1 MGHKT
6 NPIGIRL
13 GITADWQS
21 RWFANPKL
29 FKTQLR
35 SDVEMHDFIMKK
47 WKQAAIASVQIE
59 RSAATIR
66 VIIETSRPGVLI
78 GRGGTGIEDLARVV
92 KNHFFRGK
100 KTDLKVEVK
109 EIKRF
114 EESAS
119 LIGQQIAE
127 QLEKRIPFRRALKG
141 MIDQVTQNKDIL
153 GVKVEISGRLG
164 GAEMRILI
172 SRGWR
177 RIRPTESSVSR
188 FGYTRERNLKNNP
201 PNRKYVYANNAS
213 KSQAS
218 KGPARRV
225 VGKSGDSWHES
236 ELRELRSEDARRRA
250 DFRTPDR
257 GGPPG
262 HDPIDTARWKG
273 VDSYFPG

>member
-21 RWFANPKL
+21 RWFANAKL

-47 WKQAAIASVQIE
+47 WKQAAIASVQVE

-119 LIGQQIAE
+119 LVGQQIAE

-153 GVKVEISGRLG
+153 GVKIEISGRLG
-164 GAEMRILI
+164 GAEMR
-172 SRGWR
+172 R
-177 RIRPTESSVSR
+177 REW
-188 FGYTRERNLKNNP
+188 L
-201 PNRKYVYANNAS
+201 
-213 KSQAS
+213 S
-218 KGPARRV
+218 KGKIPL
-225 VGKSGDSWHES
+225 HT
-236 ELRELRSEDARRRA
+236 LRA
-250 DFRTPDR
+250 D
-257 GGPPG
+257 
-262 HDPIDTARWKG
+262 IDFARVEANTTYGVIGIKVWIYKG
-273 VDSYFPG
+273 EKFEEQSTE